1 LFYTTS
7 LPFNVSF
14 IFYKKSHSIHNY
26 ICITYCLMPSQKVL
40 IWAKT
45 YPELST
51 RYTET
56 VCTAGCTEDGKPIR
70 LYPLPLRYLPEQGQ
84 YKLYSWVNANV
95 EPSTADSRP
104 ESNKVLGSL
113 RVGDTIET
121 KKGSWEER
129 RKIIF
134 ADTSWH
140 YECLEDLKTLQIA
153 NGASLGFIKVGA
165 IDRIWIKR
173 RTLEEIADHWK
184 KLEELKSQLHLFD
197 PEVKRLEPQAFRVH
211 IAWHCQRMHG
221 DKPCPGHT
229 AGVLDWGLGELGRR
243 SGEEAAKQR
252 MEELCR
258 LDKYDLGFFVGNF
271 KAHPRNFGI
280 IGMWYPM
287 HPKPELL
294 AKPKLSPQL
303 SLFDM

>member
-1 LFYTTS
+1 
-7 LPFNVSF
+7 
-14 IFYKKSHSIHNY
+14 
-26 ICITYCLMPSQKVL
+26 MPSQNVL

-70 LYPLPLRYLPEQGQ
+70 LYPLPLRYLPEHGR
-84 YKLYSWVNANV
+84 YSLYSWVTANV
-95 EPSTADSRP
+95 EQSTADSRP
-104 ESNKVLGSL
+104 ESSKVIGDI
-113 RVGDTIET
+113 RVGEKVDS
-121 KKGSWEER
+121 KHYWEER
-129 RKIIF
+129 KKIIF
-134 ADTSWH
+134 SDTSWH
-140 YECLEDLKTLQIA
+140 YECLEDLKAAQIA
-153 NGASLGFIKVGA
+153 ERTSLGFVKVGA

-173 RTLEEIADHWK
+173 RTQEEIADHWK
-184 KLEELKSQLHLFD
+184 KLAELKSQLHLFAPD
-197 PEVKRLEPQAFRVH
+197 VKNLEPQAFRVH
-211 IAWHCQRMHG
+211 IAWRCQRLHG

-243 SGEEAAKQR
+243 SGEEAAKKR
-252 MEELCR
+252 MEELCQ

-280 IGMWYPM
+280 IGLWYPM
-287 HPKPELL
+287 HPEPDKPVK
-294 AKPKLSPQL
+294 AKPSSQL